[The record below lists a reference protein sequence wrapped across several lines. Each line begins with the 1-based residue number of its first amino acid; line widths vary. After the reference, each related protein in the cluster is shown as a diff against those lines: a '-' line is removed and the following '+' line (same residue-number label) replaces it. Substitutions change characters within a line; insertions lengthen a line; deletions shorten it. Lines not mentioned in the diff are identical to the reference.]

1 VDQELYAE
9 LLDAV
14 DSALV
19 VFEAEVSGTAQALR
33 LSFANRK
40 ARTLFGQAMSAE
52 VGRRLE
58 AALPGFGAQ
67 ETASCLEALRA
78 REPRTLGTYRD
89 ARHGQFIKR
98 AVPLGSSRLL
108 VSFEPTLD
116 DTAVERL
123 GEAHRFLDA
132 VLEDL
137 PAMVFVKDAETLR
150 FVRFNKAGEELL
162 GVSRTDLLGKSD
174 YDFFP
179 EDQADFFVQKDRDVL
194 SRRSLLDIPEEPID
208 TPRGKRWLHTR
219 KIPIVDERGEPRL
232 LLGVSLDITEEKL
245 AKDLMRDSR
254 DALARDVAART
265 TELLTEVGTR
275 QRAELALAEIEEQLR
290 QAQKMEAIG
299 RLAGGVAHDF
309 NNLLSVILSYSEL
322 AERALE
328 RGQALSEEIQQIR
341 HAAERAGELTRQLLA
356 FSRRQVL
363 EPKVV
368 ALNDVIRRL
377 DGMLRR
383 IIGEHI
389 ELRTLCARQ
398 LGMVKVDPAQIEQV
412 IMNLVV
418 NACDAMP
425 KGGRLTIETAN
436 VTLDED
442 YARDHVGA
450 SAGEHVM
457 LAVTDTGMGMD
468 RATQSRIF
476 EPFFTTK
483 GPGKGTGLGLST
495 VFGIVKQSGGNIY
508 VYSEPG
514 RGATFKVYLPRT
526 DAPLVTAESRPPS
539 SAKPG
544 SETILLVEDDDQVR
558 RVVAGVLGRNGYQII
573 QAANA
578 HEALALADQFS
589 GQIHLLLTDLVLP
602 RMSGAELAQK
612 IQARRAGLR
621 VLCMSGYTDDAAFG
635 AGLLETGMA
644 FLQKPL
650 TPDSLLRKVR
660 EVLN

>member
-1 VDQELYAE
+1 VEKELYEE
-9 LLDAV
+9 LLDAI
-14 DSALV
+14 DGALIL
-19 VFEAEVSGTAQALR
+19 FEADTSGTSLR
-33 LSFANRK
+33 LVFANRK
-40 ARTLFGQAMSAE
+40 ARALFGQAIAAE
-52 VGRRLE
+52 PGRRLE
-58 AALPGFGAQ
+58 AALPGFGEQ
-67 ETASCLEALRA
+67 EVASCFEALRA
-78 REPRTLGTYRD
+78 RQPRTLGSHRA
-89 ARHGQFIKR
+89 ARHGAFVKR
-98 AVPLGSSRLL
+98 AVPLEANRLL
-108 VSFEPTLD
+108 IVFEPTLD
-116 DTAVERL
+116 DAAVERL
-123 GEAHRFLDA
+123 GDAHRFLDA
-132 VLEDL
+132 VIEDL

-162 GVSRTDLLGKSD
+162 GASRADLLGKSD

-194 SRRSLLDIPEEPID
+194 SRRVLLDIPEEPID
-208 TPRGKRWLHTR
+208 THRGQRWLHTR
-219 KIPIVDERGEPRL
+219 KIPILDERGEPRL
-232 LLGVSLDITEEKL
+232 LLGVSIDITEEKH
-245 AKDLMRDSR
+245 ARDLMRDSR
-254 DALARDVAART
+254 DALARDVAVRT
-265 TELLTEVGTR
+265 NELMTEVGTR

-368 ALNDVIRRL
+368 ALNDAIRRL

-389 ELRTLCARQ
+389 EFRTLCARQ
-398 LGMVKVDPAQIEQV
+398 LGMVKVDPTQIEQV

-436 VTLDED
+436 VTLDDE

-450 SAGEHVM
+450 AAGEHVM

-526 DAPLVTAESRPPS
+526 DAPLVTPESRPPS
-539 SAKPG
+539 SIKRG

-558 RVVAGVLGRNGYQII
+558 RVVSGVLSRNGYRVL

-578 HEALALADQFS
+578 REALALADDFPN
-589 GQIHLLLTDLVLP
+589 QIHLLLTDLVLP
-602 RMSGAELAQK
+602 RMSGTELAQQ
-612 IQARRAGLR
+612 IQTRRTGVR
-621 VLCMSGYTDDAAFG
+621 VLCMSGYTDDAAYG
-635 AGLLETGMA
+635 SGLLETGMA

-660 EVLN
+660 EVLH